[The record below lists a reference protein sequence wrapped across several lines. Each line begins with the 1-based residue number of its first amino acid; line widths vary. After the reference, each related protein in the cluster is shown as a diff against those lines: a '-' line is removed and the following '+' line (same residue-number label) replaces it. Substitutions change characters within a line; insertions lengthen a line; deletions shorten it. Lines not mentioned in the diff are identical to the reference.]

1 MPGTRRLRL
10 VPTVPRGNAVFD
22 ASRRHSGRGASGKA
36 FPRGAWERVGSV
48 LALSIAWAWLAPA
61 SAIAFEQGTPPT
73 LAIPRPEAR
82 GRTPLPPRSQHAQ
95 ASSDAGGGWWLGSAG
110 IAAALAVFGGLS
122 LASKRFLPSRDS
134 GPIRVIG
141 RSALST
147 KHSACLLRVGDRV
160 LIVGIGPQG
169 PPSTLGEVTDP
180 LELARL
186 VPPREARP
194 TPEPRAV
201 PPRPSAG
208 FDRRIGDD
216 E

>member
-1 MPGTRRLRL
+1 MLGTRRFLII
-10 VPTVPRGNAVFD
+10 
-22 ASRRHSGRGASGKA
+22 AS
-36 FPRGAWERVGSV
+36 AWV
-48 LALSIAWAWLAPA
+48 WLAPA
-61 SAIAFEQGTPPT
+61 SVIAFDQGTPPT
-73 LAIPRPEAR
+73 AAIPRPEISTRSA
-82 GRTPLPPRSQHAQ
+82 LPPRTRPAP
-95 ASSDAGGGWWLGSAG
+95 ASSDPGGGWWLVTPG
-110 IAAALAVFGGLS
+110 IAAALAVFGGVS
-122 LASKRFLPSRDS
+122 LASRRFLPSRDS

-186 VPPREARP
+186 APPRESRP
-194 TPEPRAV
+194 IPGPKSV
-201 PPRPSAG
+201 PPRPSAS